1 MPAHEIAFPRGAT
14 NVAKY
19 KCKLNKYKKGTPIHV
34 RAALLY
40 NMTLEEKKL
49 TKKYAH
55 IYEGDK
61 IKFSYM
67 KLPNPVRE
75 NVFAV
80 PTVLPPEFQLEE
92 YIDYEKQFEKAFKEP
107 LNNITEAIGWRLE
120 KQADLLDFFV

>member
-1 MPAHEIAFPRGAT
+1 M
-14 NVAKY
+14 
-19 KCKLNKYKKGTPIHV
+19 

-49 TKKYAH
+49 TKKYAE

-61 IKFSYM
+61 IKFCYM
-67 KLPNPVRE
+67 KLPNPIRE

-80 PTVLPPEFQLEE
+80 PTVLPPEFKLEE
-92 YIDYEKQFEKAFKEP
+92 YIDYEKQFEKSFKEP